1 VTVSSHVCVFVL
13 HEFSFVWFYEVW
25 DLVIYDDISEVLTTV
40 YKNMYKQSF
49 NVITTKSAISITR
62 K

>member
-1 VTVSSHVCVFVL
+1 MTVSSHVCVFVL